1 MSLSKT
7 EKLTPVSG
15 LKPRAADA
23 ATIMRVQQPQEGW
36 PKGLFRFAMLKRFRD
51 GENVRYRAICWNAV
65 DRQLHVLKLV
75 SNGAPMGPGEWF
87 VWSADGPD
95 LPLKDIRRADES
107 VVPEYM
113 IKPLTELPKE
123 LKKGLDGLAWRQRIM
138 QAFCFLDVG
147 GEGRA
152 EDMVFNDDVVM
163 NTDARLDAQRF
174 VRDTLGKP
182 RGWESHVRKLFHQFC
197 HFGGAPGAMLAQH
210 NEKGGRIRTRVGT
223 LRIKPGRLSDEE
235 ARAKGRSEVTGKPVK
250 YRRRP
255 TNLDDE
261 RKFVDVLTRY
271 WAKQRLSLARAY
283 AKLVLEHYVDVD
295 QCEIPT
301 VDTFRYHSRRL
312 SVEHNLVAVRNRT
325 VIHEQYFA
333 GRVGTATDYTQGK
346 IEIVDVDGFTPKI
359 FVRVKV
365 RNKWKTTQ
373 VKVVF
378 AVSRNSHAVLGA
390 EIVLRGENAVAYRR
404 CIASCFLSKAERAKE
419 LGLESSDGLVHGN
432 IDGVFVDNG
441 AGPAKENV
449 QVACGEMR
457 LSFELAPPGRGDY
470 KPVGENFNSLMV
482 QFCEEDASGHNRKHD
497 KIQQEER
504 RRARRARGISIRQLE
519 KLIYRAMQHHNLT
532 ADRSYLRGYAAMK
545 EGWEGT
551 PAQNFEASQ
560 LKRRGDARREWSERD
575 VLARF
580 VPWKRYKVRRG
591 LVHFKRKVRYESADL
606 TALWNNHAKI
616 PKEQRGPLFVSVKR
630 LEGSPHC
637 LIWKMPNGEEGLL
650 KLIEADA
657 TRIRQMSWVELDM
670 TLEVASMLK
679 PAADTKRRASRD
691 RVTVEQDEQITAREQ
706 VLQANGDVIELEGT
720 SITDAKAKATAQFD
734 RKWGDKQ
741 AAAAGIDTKQLVAP
755 TPTGPSK
762 STAADQAYAA
772 RVREKKLARSRGD
785 AGTNLH

>member
-1 MSLSKT
+1 MSQSKA
-7 EKLTPVSG
+7 EKLTPVSR

-23 ATIMRVQQPQEGW
+23 ATIVRLQQPQEEW

-75 SNGAPMGPGEWF
+75 PNGAPMGPGEWY
-87 VWSADGPD
+87 VWSADAPD
-95 LPLKDIRRADES
+95 SPLKDIRRADES

-113 IKPLTELPKE
+113 TKPLTELPKE
-123 LKKGLDGLAWRQRIM
+123 LKKGLNGHARRRRIV
-138 QAFCFLDVG
+138 QAFCSLDVG
-147 GEGRA
+147 GKGQE
-152 EDMVFNDDVVM
+152 EDMMFNDDVVV
-163 NTDARLDAQRF
+163 NTQARLEAQRF
-174 VRDTLGKP
+174 VRDSLGKP
-182 RGWESHVRKLFHQFC
+182 HGWESHIRKLFHQFC
-197 HFGGAPGAMLAQH
+197 HFGGANGAMLAQH

-223 LRIKPGRLSDEE
+223 LKIKPGRLSDEE
-235 ARAKGRSEVTGKPVK
+235 ERAKRRSEVTGKPVK
-250 YRRRP
+250 YRRPP

-261 RKFVDVLTRY
+261 KKFVDVLTRY
-271 WAKQRLSLARAY
+271 WANKRFSLGRTY
-283 AKLVLEHYVDVD
+283 AKLCLEHYADVD
-295 QCEIPT
+295 EREIPT

-312 SVEHNLVAVRNRT
+312 IVEHDLVAVRNRT
-325 VIHEQYFA
+325 VIHEQYYGA
-333 GRVGTATDYTQGK
+333 RVGTATDYTQGK

-359 FVRVKV
+359 FIRVKV

-373 VKVVF
+373 VKVIF
-378 AVSRNSHAVLGA
+378 AVSRNTHAVLAA
-390 EIVLRGENAVAYRR
+390 EIVLRGESAVAYRR

-457 LSFELAPPGRGDY
+457 LSYELAPPGRGDY
-470 KPVGENFNSLMV
+470 KPVGENLNSLMV
-482 QFCEEDASGHNRKHD
+482 QFCEEEASGHNRKHD
-497 KIQQEER
+497 KVQQEER
-504 RRARRARGISIRQLE
+504 RRARRARGVSIRQLE
-519 KLIYRAMQHHNLT
+519 TLIYKAMQHHNLT

-560 LKRRGDARREWSERD
+560 LKRRGDARREWTERD

-580 VPWKRYKVRRG
+580 VPWKKYKVRRG
-591 LVHFKRKVRYESADL
+591 LVYFKRKVRYTSADL
-606 TALWNNHAKI
+606 VTLWNNHVKI
-616 PKEQRGPLFVSVKR
+616 PKEQRRPLIVSVKR

-637 LIWKMPNGEEGLL
+637 LIWKMPNREEGLL

-657 TRIRQMSWVELDM
+657 MRIRQMSWAELDM
-670 TLEVASMLK
+670 TLEATSMLK
-679 PAADTKRRASRD
+679 PTADSRRRASRD
-691 RVTVEQDEQITAREQ
+691 RVTVEQDELITAREQ

-720 SITDAKAKATAQFD
+720 SISDAKARATAQFD
-734 RKWGDKQ
+734 RKWGDKE

-755 TPTGPSK
+755 MPTETSK

-772 RVREKKLARSRGD
+772 RIREKKLARSRGV
-785 AGTNLH
+785 GETHLH